1 MLGSEGW
8 ILHGFSRRVKQGPI
22 PSVDPNH
29 LFSGFGWHGRVALHY
44 LPFSVWRRALIS
56 ARAGK
61 GNLETWVVFF
71 LVDNWTDCMRLS
83 FPAVL
88 PGQQAELFLTIH
100 CLQSGCK
107 WPEFLTGDSNGVHF
121 FFRLCTPWL
130 WQEWLYRMLSAGLW
144 PQLDCWKAIWGSL
157 KWDLFGHCLVLTF
170 KMFCWF
176 LHHYQNGR
184 K

>member
-1 MLGSEGW
+1 MRDESCTDSLGES
-8 ILHGFSRRVKQGPI
+8 SRVQ
-22 PSVDPNH
+22 
-29 LFSGFGWHGRVALHY
+29 FQ
-44 LPFSVWRRALIS
+44 ALIQIICSVAS
-56 ARAGK
+56 AGMAEWRYIICLFQFEGELWSLPGQEKAIWKHG
-61 GNLETWVVFF
+61 LFFF
-71 LVDNWTDCMRLS
+71 LLDNWTDCMRLS

-176 LHHYQNGR
+176 LHYYQNGR